1 MALRSNVRY
10 SQAVIILTLGVYL
23 YYLVYRLLYTINP
36 DALTFSLIFFY
47 AELHGFVSLALY
59 FFQLWNPITRKPS
72 PAPPGVSVDVFI
84 PTYNEDIDLVRKTV
98 LGCLQMR
105 YPHKTYILDDGNR
118 PELARMAEELG
129 CVYLFRKE
137 RIHAKAGNLN
147 HALAV
152 TDGDFVAILD
162 ADYVPQPDFLEKTLG
177 YFADEK
183 VAFVQT
189 PHHYYNV
196 DSFQFRINMKRG
208 DKWNEQDMFYRVMM
222 PGRDYWDSAFFAG
235 TSAVI
240 RTKALK
246 DIGGFA
252 TTTITEDVQTTVQLY
267 KRGWKGIYHNEVLS
281 TGLAAKDLKNYH
293 TQKLRWAE
301 GNINMLFTLNPL
313 WTKGLTLAQ
322 RICFFATVFGWFI
335 GLSKLIYFTTPAV
348 MLLTGSYPI
357 FPFDWAF
364 IWRYLIFMTV
374 IILGFK
380 IASRG
385 YGRIRFDEA
394 YNMMNFFVLIKAVAR
409 SFFRWKSEYIVTEKG
424 RGGPISVITIGP
436 QLTIVL
442 LCFAG
447 ITWGFLKLY
456 YGVSADFLAIGIG
469 IFWAGVNGSVA
480 YGVVKNV
487 THPYHKRADFRFVG
501 AVPVEFSTRDNK
513 ETPGRLRVTR
523 DLNENGFSL
532 VTFAPLPIGETLSLA
547 LHLGPTVLHCEGTV
561 LYLNKTH
568 SRGEMF
574 HHGVKFDR
582 ISRAQMDQIRQFCF
596 NAMLPAFL
604 QRFERKR
611 SFIMQMASW
620 YYDEHQNRRITA
632 RRAINLPLIIRT
644 DTSLYVVTNNIS
656 AAGLC
661 FASHV
666 PFDTGK
672 QVRIE
677 IPTPFGTIDAEGEI
691 RNCREIASRHLYF
704 LGVQFLAVSDQ
715 SRDIVSQLA
724 EHYGQRA
731 IA

>member
-1 MALRSNVRY
+1 MRSSKRY
-10 SQAVIILTLGVYL
+10 YQATIILTLGVYL
-23 YYLVYRLLYTINP
+23 YYLGYRLLYTINP
-36 DALTFSLIFFY
+36 EALTFSLLFFY
-47 AELHGFVSLALY
+47 AEFHGFVALALY
-59 FFQLWNPITRKPS
+59 FFQLWNPITRKSP
-72 PAPPGVSVDVFI
+72 PAPSGVSVDVLI

-98 LGCLQMR
+98 VGCLQMR
-105 YPHKTYILDDGNR
+105 YPHQTYILDDGNR
-118 PELARMAEELG
+118 PELAQMAEELG
-129 CVYLFRKE
+129 CVYLTRKE
-137 RIHAKAGNLN
+137 RTHAKAGNLN

-152 TDGDFVAILD
+152 AEGELVAIFD

-177 YFADEK
+177 YFRDEK

-196 DSFQFRINMKRG
+196 DSFQFRINMKKG
-208 DKWNEQDMFYRVMM
+208 HKWNEQDMFYRVMM
-222 PGRDYWDSAFFAG
+222 PGRDYWESAFFAG

-240 RTKALK
+240 RKMALK

-252 TTTITEDVQTTVQLY
+252 TATITEDVQTTVQLY
-267 KRGWKGIYHNEVLS
+267 KRSWKGVYHNEVLS
-281 TGLAAKDLKNYH
+281 TGLAAKDLKSYH
-293 TQKLRWAE
+293 IQKLRWAE

-313 WTKGLTLAQ
+313 WTKGLSLGQ

-335 GLSKLIYFTTPAV
+335 GLPKLIYFTTPAV
-348 MLLTGSYPI
+348 MLLTGWYPL
-357 FPFDWAF
+357 FPFDWPF
-364 IWRYLIFMTV
+364 IWRYVIFLTV
-374 IILGFK
+374 SILGFT

-385 YGRIRFDEA
+385 YGRVRYDEA
-394 YNMMNFFVLIKAVAR
+394 YNMANFFVLIKAMFR
-409 SFFRWKSEYIVTEKG
+409 SFFRWKSEYIVTRKG
-424 RGGPISVITIGP
+424 PGEPISISAISP

-447 ITWGFLKLY
+447 ITWGLLKLY

-469 IFWAGVNGSVA
+469 MFWAGVNGSLA
-480 YGVVKNV
+480 YGVVKHV
-487 THPYHKRADFRFVG
+487 TQQYHKRVEFRFIG
-501 AVPVEFSTRDNK
+501 AVPVEFATQENK
-513 ETPGRLRVTR
+513 EARSGLRVTR
-523 DLNENGFSL
+523 DLNEHGFSL
-532 VTFAPLPIGETLSLA
+532 VTFAPLPIGETLSLS
-547 LHLGPTVLHCEGTV
+547 LYLGSTILQCEGTV

-568 SRGEMF
+568 SSGEIF
-574 HHGVKFDR
+574 HYGVKFDR
-582 ISRAQMDQIRQFCF
+582 ISRAEMDQIRQFCF

-620 YYDEHQNRRITA
+620 YYDGHENRRATA
-632 RRAINLPLIIRT
+632 RRVINLPLTMRT
-644 DTSLYVVTNNIS
+644 DTSLYAVTNNIS

-672 QVRIE
+672 RVRME
-677 IPTPFGTIDAEGEI
+677 IPTPFGTIEAEGEI

-704 LGVQFLAVSDQ
+704 LGVQFLALSDQ
-715 SRDIVSQLA
+715 SRDIVSQLG